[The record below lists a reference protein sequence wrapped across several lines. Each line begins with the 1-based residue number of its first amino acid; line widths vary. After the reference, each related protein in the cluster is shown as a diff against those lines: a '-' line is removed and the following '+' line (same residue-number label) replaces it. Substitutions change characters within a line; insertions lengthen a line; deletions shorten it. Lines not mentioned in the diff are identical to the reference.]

1 MPSIDKLIEARK
13 EKRDQIIESGM
24 DPYPVSTHRTHR
36 IAAVEDSFADLE
48 DSQERVWVAG
58 RILAIREHGSVV
70 FFDLFDG
77 SGEIQVVLKEDNF
90 TDSDQFDLFVDA
102 VDVGDFVEVAGQV
115 TETNTGQNSVLA
127 DEWRMLAKALR
138 PIPSQWSGLEDTETR
153 LRKRYIDILM
163 NEEVRDMVRQ
173 RSQFWRAM
181 RDFFQQRNFLEVQTP
196 ILETTP
202 GGADARAFKSHHN
215 ALDIDVYLRI
225 SAGELWQKRLLVGG
239 MEKVFEIGR
248 VFRNEGMSPEHA
260 QDYMQMEF
268 YWAYAD
274 HEDGKRLVKKLYRHI
289 ADSVFN
295 TTEFEIHG
303 HEVDL
308 SDEWEEYDYTAT
320 IESMTGCDI
329 TNADLDTIKAVMQE
343 NDVAIPDDINRQ
355 RAIDKLW
362 KHCRKQISGPAFLV
376 NVPTEMSPLAKTKD
390 DGNTVAQFQ
399 PLIAGSEV
407 GKGYSELNNP
417 TEQKKRLKQQQKMRE
432 EGDKEAQRFDA
443 NFVEALEHG
452 MPPACGFGV
461 SERLFAF
468 LIDTPIREAQIFPL
482 LRPNRE

>member
-1 MPSIDKLIEARK
+1 MPSIEKLIQARQK
-13 EKRDQIIESGM
+13 KRDQIIEAGM

-36 IAAVEDSFADLE
+36 IAEVEDSFGDLE
-48 DSQERVWVAG
+48 AGEERVWVAG

-90 TDSDQFDLFVDA
+90 SDLDQFDLFVDA

-115 TETNTGQNSVLA
+115 TETNTGQNSVAA

-163 NEEVRDMVRQ
+163 NDEVRDMVRQ

-181 RDFFQQRNFLEVQTP
+181 RDFFEQRDFLEVQTP

-248 VFRNEGMSPEHA
+248 VFRNEGISPEHA

-268 YWAYAD
+268 YSAYAD
-274 HEDGKRLVKKLYRHI
+274 HEDGKQLVKKLYRHI
-289 ADSVFN
+289 AESVFSK
-295 TTEFEIHG
+295 TEFEIHG

-320 IESMTGCDI
+320 IKSMTGCDI
-329 TNADLDTIKAVMQE
+329 TNADFGTIKEAMQE
-343 NDVAIPDDINRQ
+343 NNVDIPDDSNRQ

-362 KHCRKQISGPAFLV
+362 KHCRKQISGPGFLV

-390 DGNTVAQFQ
+390 NDDAVAQFQ

-417 TEQKKRLKQQQKMRE
+417 TEQKKRLKQQQKLRE
-432 EGDKEAQRFDA
+432 EGDEEAQRFDA
-443 NFVEALEHG
+443 EFVEALEHG

-468 LIDTPIREAQIFPL
+468 LVDKPIREAQIFPL